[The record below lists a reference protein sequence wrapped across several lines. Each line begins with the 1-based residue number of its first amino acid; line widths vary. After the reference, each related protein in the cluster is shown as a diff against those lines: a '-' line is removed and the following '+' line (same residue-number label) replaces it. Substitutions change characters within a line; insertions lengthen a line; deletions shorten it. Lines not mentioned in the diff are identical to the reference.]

1 MYCQI
6 FSSRW
11 YWLPIPL
18 IFCDCLYGQPDKTK
32 TSRWFL
38 QCSWWMEQR
47 EFNVVH
53 SFITATSRTFFL
65 PCTICSLSLP
75 HRIKA
80 KTRKWISLMLISK
93 HCKKLITVIYLIIFK
108 CYYFSAMHGNLDSF
122 SILLQT
128 TQWVTHRTLLT
139 SVFSVWSETFLHNIH
154 RNKKHFCNPN
164 KPFSN
169 SQKQN

>member
-1 MYCQI
+1 MDNRI
-6 FSSRW
+6 RKK
-11 YWLPIPL
+11 P
-18 IFCDCLYGQPDKTK
+18 
-32 TSRWFL
+32 RRFL

-53 SFITATSRTFFL
+53 SFITATLRTFFYHVQYV
-65 PCTICSLSLP
+65 LS
-75 HRIKA
+75 HYHIE
-80 KTRKWISLMLISK
+80 SK
-93 HCKKLITVIYLIIFK
+93 LKHVSEFLWCLFQSIAKKLITVIYLIIFK

-128 TQWVTHRTLLT
+128 TQWVTHGTLLT

-154 RNKKHFCNPN
+154 RNRKHFCNPN